1 MLLLVSNTRSQ
12 EMHQIIYIVVKQE
25 ENATKYDALEEAKVG
40 LDTLVHERETVFD
53 YYTTF
58 DDSESN
64 NSGEARFG
72 EHPIAK
78 PLYSDTGLNWF
89 ENAKQ
94 NQWEQFDE
102 NLNKIRKEI
111 TDTSNYE
118 LYNDSMTQYKFRQLG
133 EITGS
138 SIILYDNYGRG
149 LENDKKISNFIEDVN
164 NDCLWIVPADVHY

>member
-1 MLLLVSNTRSQ
+1 M
-12 EMHQIIYIVVKQE
+12 KQE

-118 LYNDSMTQYKFRQLG
+118 LYNDSMTQYRFRQLG

>member
-1 MLLLVSNTRSQ
+1 
-12 EMHQIIYIVVKQE
+12 MHQIIYIVVKQE

-118 LYNDSMTQYKFRQLG
+118 LYNDSMTQYRFRQLG

>member
-1 MLLLVSNTRSQ
+1 
-12 EMHQIIYIVVKQE
+12 MHQIIYIVVKQE

>member
-1 MLLLVSNTRSQ
+1 M
-12 EMHQIIYIVVKQE
+12 KQE

-111 TDTSNYE
+111 TDTSNHE
-118 LYNDSMTQYKFRQLG
+118 LYNDSMTQYRFRQLG

>member
-1 MLLLVSNTRSQ
+1 
-12 EMHQIIYIVVKQE
+12 MHQIIYVIVKQE

-40 LDTLVHERETVFD
+40 LDTLVHERETIFD

-58 DDSESN
+58 DDSESTR
-64 NSGEARFG
+64 SGEARFG

-78 PLYSDTGLNWF
+78 PLYSDTGNEWF

-94 NQWEQFDE
+94 NQWEQFE
-102 NLNKIRKEI
+102 EKLSEI
-111 TDTSNYE
+111 KQGIINNTKHE

-133 EITGS
+133 EMTGS
-138 SIILYDNYGRG
+138 SVILYDNYGRG